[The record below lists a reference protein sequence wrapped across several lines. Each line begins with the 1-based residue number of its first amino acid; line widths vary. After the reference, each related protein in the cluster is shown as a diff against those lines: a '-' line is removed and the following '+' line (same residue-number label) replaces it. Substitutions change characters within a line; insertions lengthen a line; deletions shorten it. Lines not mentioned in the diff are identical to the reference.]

1 MDRVE
6 GGIPLH
12 LSKREVYFGIT
23 KNVLVLEI
31 ELVICWSIFHWQKD
45 SFFLVLERD
54 MSSLL
59 EMLVVYAES

>member
-12 LSKREVYFGIT
+12 LSKREVCFGNHQ
-23 KNVLVLEI
+23 KCLVLGI
-31 ELVICWSIFHWQKD
+31 KLVICWSTSTAKRIV
-45 SFFLVLERD
+45 FLVLERD